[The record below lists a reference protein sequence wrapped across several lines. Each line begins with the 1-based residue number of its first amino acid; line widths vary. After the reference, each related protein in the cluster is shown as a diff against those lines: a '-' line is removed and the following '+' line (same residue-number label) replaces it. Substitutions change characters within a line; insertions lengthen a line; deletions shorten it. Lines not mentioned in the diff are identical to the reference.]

1 MNGQWYIRHKKIF
14 CDKMNLTKIKYK
26 SRHLY
31 PLEIEKII
39 EEHPQVLEAGV
50 FGRPDPSLNVII

>member
-1 MNGQWYIRHKKIF
+1 
-14 CDKMNLTKIKYK
+14 MNLSQIKYK
-26 SRHLY
+26 NRHLY

-50 FGRPDPSLNVII
+50 FGLPDPSFNVII

>member
-1 MNGQWYIRHKKIF
+1 MYEK
-14 CDKMNLTKIKYK
+14 LTHQIKYK
-26 SRHLY
+26 SKHLY

-50 FGRPDPSLNVII
+50 FGRPDPTVKVAIQ